1 MECTAPQAT
10 LGELDVGFISNG
22 GHGCYWLHHRGLQ
35 TGEGG
40 RGGVVCE
47 YREYREYREFR
58 EFRDLVSYGA
68 RECGQ
73 TLSTA

>member
-1 MECTAPQAT
+1 MQAVGSVQAEAASMECTAPQAT

-40 RGGVVCE
+40 EVAWC
-47 YREYREYREFR
+47 
-58 EFRDLVSYGA
+58 VSIV
-68 RECGQ
+68 
-73 TLSTA
+73 SIVSIVSS